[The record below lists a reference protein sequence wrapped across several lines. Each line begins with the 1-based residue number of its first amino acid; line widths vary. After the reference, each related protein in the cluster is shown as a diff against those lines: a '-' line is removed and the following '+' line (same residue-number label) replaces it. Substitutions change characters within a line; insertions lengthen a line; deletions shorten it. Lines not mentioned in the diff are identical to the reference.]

1 MAGLKVNNLTTEVFQ
16 DLSFNLPKTG
26 LLGIVGRNGVGKST
40 LFSTINGE
48 IKVSDN
54 CIESGKVSYIPNLE
68 IFDKHLSA
76 QDYLRLLKVDEQVV
90 FQKNLETMGGAN
102 FLKQK
107 ISKYSLGMK
116 ELFAILYLLSIQSDL
131 IIFDELLDGLDE
143 QRRFRAYKLLK
154 EQSKTKLILLTSHNL
169 SEVFEVCD
177 CVYLLEK
184 DSLKS
189 IDRRDLERVM
199 FSSGDFRY
207 ESKS

>member
-76 QDYLRLLKVDEQVV
+76 QDYLRLLKADEQVV

-107 ISKYSLGMK
+107 IGKYSLGMK
-116 ELFAILYLLSIQSDL
+116 ELFAILYLLSMQSDL